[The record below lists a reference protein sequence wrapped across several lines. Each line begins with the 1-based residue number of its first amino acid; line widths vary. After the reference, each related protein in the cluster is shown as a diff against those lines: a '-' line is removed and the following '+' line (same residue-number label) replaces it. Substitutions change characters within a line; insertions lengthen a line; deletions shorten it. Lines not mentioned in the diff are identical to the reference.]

1 MKGLILSGGEGTR
14 LRPLT
19 YTRAKQLIP
28 LANKPVLVRVIE
40 TIRDA
45 GVTEIG
51 IVVGGNT
58 AKEIEE
64 TLGDGS
70 QWDVQLTFIHQA
82 SPDGLAH
89 AVKIAEDFL
98 QDESFVMFLGDN
110 AIEGGISQLIRDFE
124 ANDWNSQIVLK
135 QVENPSSYGVASLRA
150 DDSIE
155 YLVEKP
161 ENPPSNLA
169 LVGIY
174 MFDHNIFKA
183 VNTIEPS
190 DRGEL
195 EITDA
200 IQWLIDN
207 DYSVFPHVHDGWWVD
222 TGKAPDLLEA
232 NSYVLAELNP
242 SIADDVN
249 VDTTSTVDSRVTVQ
263 KGAKIINSIVRGPTI
278 IGENA
283 IIENSYIGPFTSVYN
298 DVVVTDCEIERS
310 ILLEGSRVKD
320 IDMMLR
326 DSLIGRNASV
336 KSNKEIKPRGVV
348 MNVADNSTLWI

>member
-1 MKGLILSGGEGTR
+1 MKGLILSGGKGTR

-45 GVTEIG
+45 GVNDIG
-51 IVVGGNT
+51 IVVGGDT
-58 AKEIEE
+58 APEIEE

-70 QWDVQLTFIHQA
+70 RWGVNLTFIHQE

-89 AVKIAEDFL
+89 AVKISEDFL
-98 QDESFVMFLGDN
+98 KDDSFVMFLGDN
-110 AIEGGISQLIRDFE
+110 AIEGGISGLIREFA

-135 QVENPSSYGVASLRA
+135 AVANPSSYGVAKLRE
-150 DDSIE
+150 DDSID

-161 ENPPSNLA
+161 KDPPSNLG

-174 MFDHNIFKA
+174 MFDHNVFKA
-183 VNTIEPS
+183 VKAIQPS
-190 DRGEL
+190 LRGEL

-207 DYSVFPHVHDGWWVD
+207 DYSVYPHVHEGWWVD

-232 NSYVLAELNP
+232 NSYVLSELVP
-242 SIADDVN
+242 EIGADVEIDEA
-249 VDTTSTVDSRVTVQ
+249 STVDARVTIQ
-263 KGAKIINSIVRGPTI
+263 AGAKIINSVVRGPTI

-283 IIENSYIGPFTSVYN
+283 IIENSYIGPFTSVYH
-298 DVVVTDCEIERS
+298 DVTVRNCEIERS
-310 ILLEGSRVKD
+310 ILLENSRVED
-320 IDMMLR
+320 VDVILR
-326 DSLIGRNASV
+326 DSLIGRDAVV
-336 KSNKEIKPRGVV
+336 KTNKNMKPRGVV
-348 MNVADNSTLWI
+348 MNIADHSRIWI

>member
-1 MKGLILSGGEGTR
+1 MKGLILSGGKGTR

-45 GVTEIG
+45 SVKEIG
-51 IVVGGNT
+51 IVVGGST
-58 AKEIEE
+58 AAEIEE

-70 QWDVQLTFIHQA
+70 QWGVELTFIHQE

-89 AVKIAEDFL
+89 AVKISEDFL

-124 ANDWNSQIVLK
+124 SHDWNSQIVLK
-135 QVENPSSYGVASLRA
+135 RVSNPSSYGVASLRD

-161 ENPPSNLA
+161 EDPPSDLA

-174 MFDHNIFKA
+174 MFDKNIFKA
-183 VNTIEPS
+183 VHAIKPS
-190 DRGEL
+190 KRGEL

-232 NSYVLAELNP
+232 NSFVLAELHP
-242 SIADDVN
+242 SIADDVSI
-249 VDTTSTVDSRVTVQ
+249 DEASTVDARVTVQ
-263 KGAKIINSIVRGPTI
+263 KGAKIINSVVRGPTI
-278 IGENA
+278 IGENVV
-283 IIENSYIGPFTSVYN
+283 IENSYVGPFTSVYN
-298 DVVVTDCEIERS
+298 GVVVSNCEIERC
-310 ILLEGSRVKD
+310 ILLENSEVKN

-326 DSLIGRNASV
+326 DSLIGRHAVV
-336 KSNKEIKPRGVV
+336 KSNKEMKPRGVV